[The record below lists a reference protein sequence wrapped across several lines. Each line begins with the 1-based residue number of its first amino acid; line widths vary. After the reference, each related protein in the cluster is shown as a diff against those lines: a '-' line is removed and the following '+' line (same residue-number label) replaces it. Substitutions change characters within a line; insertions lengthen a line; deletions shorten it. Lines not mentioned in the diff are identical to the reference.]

1 MRERESAQLTF
12 ADSVV
17 AHLGGRRTRAT
28 LDQLDQS
35 IDWEALATP
44 VRRLYHNDHGGN
56 PAGPV
61 VMMLKILLLQKWFNL
76 SDPQAEE
83 QINDRLSFRRF
94 VGLGAQE
101 SAPDET
107 TIVKFRDRL
116 RRGGVEAE
124 LFEIVARSIEER
136 GLLVREG
143 TLVDALILEAPTGR
157 KTGRGRAA
165 EPKARAA
172 SGDGAATDEAVDSSR
187 STQPEPREGKPSQR
201 DAEPKTRD
209 AKPGTRDREAS
220 FTRKHGRTYHGYKG
234 HIAADRSGIVT
245 GFDFSTASEHDSRY
259 IDRLT
264 ERETRA
270 VIADAAYADRSRRD
284 RLRRRGVLAGIAFK
298 RNRGQRRLSPLLR
311 RINRVIASIRAT
323 VEHTMARLRKW
334 GLSRTRYRGLE
345 RNRSDFVMGLVA
357 HNVRRAMWLAS

>member
-94 VGLGAQE
+94 VGLRAQD

-165 EPKARAA
+165 EPKGRAAEPKAGAA
-172 SGDGAATDEAVDSSR
+172 SGDGAARDEAVDSSR

-209 AKPGTRDREAS
+209 
-220 FTRKHGRTYHGYKG
+220 
-234 HIAADRSGIVT
+234 
-245 GFDFSTASEHDSRY
+245 
-259 IDRLT
+259 
-264 ERETRA
+264 
-270 VIADAAYADRSRRD
+270 RD
-284 RLRRRGVLAGIAFK
+284 RLR
-298 RNRGQRRLSPLLR
+298 LLD
-311 RINRVIASIRAT
+311 RVG
-323 VEHTMARLRKW
+323 ARFAIHRP
-334 GLSRTRYRGLE
+334 
-345 RNRSDFVMGLVA
+345 SDGA
-357 HNVRRAMWLAS
+357 